1 MPSRIV
7 NFKKHLQLLSFD
19 QQISEINSVKDKIY
33 NLNNVVNVQENLIE

>member
-19 QQISEINSVKDKIY
+19 QQISEINSVKDEMY
-33 NLNNVVNVQENLIE
+33 NLNNIANVQENLIE